1 LSGEK
6 EILHKTGV
14 KAVLAFINNP
24 DIDLILMDMK
34 MHDMDGYE
42 ATRQIRQFNTDV
54 IIIAQT
60 AYWHIL
66 IKFVRQRKIK

>member
-1 LSGEK
+1 
-6 EILHKTGV
+6 
-14 KAVLAFINNP
+14 LACINNP
-24 DIDLILMDMK
+24 DIDLILMDIK

-42 ATRQIRQFNTDV
+42 ATRQIRQFNTNV

-60 AYWHIL
+60 TYWHIL